1 MGLVTAACGGASETT
16 SDSDSASTTAG
27 TDGTLGSTEAST
39 STPTTAGPT
48 GPTGSESE
56 SESTTDPGLP
66 TESDTDPTDTDPTEA
81 STVTT
86 DPSACEDG
94 EEQCKESG
102 HEVCMAGEW
111 VPTPCPDGEF
121 CNEQTDACEPCVCT
135 PGETGMCVDGM
146 NIDTCADDCSGFE
159 SQPCPIGQ
167 VCNEDACVE
176 LLCAPGSTSCVDGDT
191 YQECNDQGTDWGD
204 PVDCPA
210 GDICQNGQCVSA
222 CEAAAQTKSNVGCEF
237 WAADMS
243 NLPPRDTYVFA
254 VAISNP
260 SFDKSVNIEIFDR
273 NNNNNEQ
280 QIITDAID
288 PRQVKIFNL
297 SGSHNG
303 QQGYYTGDAGILN
316 SGIVQ
321 GRAFRITSD
330 LPVVATQ
337 FNPIGGASGHTTDAS
352 LLLPTHT
359 LGADYIHLAWN
370 RGYGAGSTLDVVAT
384 QDDTT
389 ITITPSVNTGAG
401 SNGLP
406 AMTQGQPTDVTI
418 NRYDYIQI
426 TVGPNNPDLSG
437 TQISASAPVAVFGGH
452 SCANVPTTSTTA
464 CDHVEEQIFPLET
477 WGKDYIAA
485 RNPVRNQGNPENMVW
500 RIIAAEDN
508 TTINFDPPVTIGS
521 EVTLNGGQMVQF
533 EDTQDFAVTADD
545 PILLAGYM
553 IGCNGAN
560 VPGCPGDP
568 YMVQMVSVEQ
578 YQKDYVF
585 LVDSSYDADFAKLVR
600 PTGSMVEVAC
610 LGVVP
615 ENRWTTIGNS
625 GFDWAT
631 IDMNP
636 GEANCTTGT
645 NEATSAQGFGIYV
658 SGQSSAAS
666 YAYPG
671 GLALQ
676 TINPQ

>member
-1 MGLVTAACGGASETT
+1 
-16 SDSDSASTTAG
+16 
-27 TDGTLGSTEAST
+27 
-39 STPTTAGPT
+39 
-48 GPTGSESE
+48 
-56 SESTTDPGLP
+56 
-66 TESDTDPTDTDPTEA
+66 
-81 STVTT
+81 
-86 DPSACEDG
+86 
-94 EEQCKESG
+94 
-102 HEVCMAGEW
+102 
-111 VPTPCPDGEF
+111 
-121 CNEQTDACEPCVCT
+121 
-135 PGETGMCVDGM
+135 MCVDGM
-146 NIDTCADDCSGFE
+146 NIDTCREDCSGFDPE
-159 SQPCPIGQ
+159 PCPLGQ
-167 VCNEDACVE
+167 ACNVDACVD
-176 LLCAPGSTSCVDGDT
+176 LLCAPNSTTCLDEDT
-191 YQECNDQGTDWGD
+191 YQECNDQGTEWGEGI
-204 PVDCPA
+204 DCPP
-210 GDICQNGQCVSA
+210 GDICQSGQCVSA

-260 SFDKSVNIEIFDR
+260 SFETPVNIEIYDR
-273 NNNNNEQ
+273 NDNNNEQ
-280 QIITDAID
+280 QIITDAVE

-303 QQGYYTGDAGILN
+303 QQGYYTGDAGIIS
-316 SGIVQ
+316 SGIVA
-321 GRAFRITSD
+321 GRAFRIASD

-359 LGADYIHLAWN
+359 LGEDYIHLAWN
-370 RGYGAGSTLDVVAT
+370 RGFGAGSTLDVVAT
-384 QDDTT
+384 EDNTVLT
-389 ITITPSVNTGAG
+389 MTPSVNTPAG

-406 AMTQGQPTDVTI
+406 AMTQGQPTEVTL
-418 NRYDYIQI
+418 NRYDYVQI

-437 TQISASAPVAVFGGH
+437 TQISATAPVAVFGGH
-452 SCANVPTTSTTA
+452 SCANVPTTSVTA

-485 RNPVRNQGNPENMVW
+485 RNPVRNQQNPENMVW

-508 TTINFDPPVTIGS
+508 TTINFDPPVSIGNQVNLDS
-521 EVTLNGGQMVQF
+521 GQMVQF
-533 EDTQDFAVTADD
+533 EDTQDFSVTAND

-568 YMVQMVSVEQ
+568 YMVQMVAVEQ
-578 YQKDYVF
+578 YRSDYVF
-585 LVDSSYDADFAKLVR
+585 LVDASYDADFAKLVR
-600 PTGSMVEVAC
+600 PTGASVEVAC

-636 GEANCTTGT
+636 GEADCGTGT
-645 NEATSAQGFGIYV
+645 NEATGEQGFGIYV
-658 SGQSSAAS
+658 SGQS
-666 YAYPG
+666 
-671 GLALQ
+671 
-676 TINPQ
+676 